1 MYTPESWISFPVTPS
16 NIAMVLSVADEGP
29 TTSPSGIE
37 EFISCNCEYVTAS
50 CESVPFARFVILP
63 EVISKV
69 PPIWKSPVTFKFP
82 SWMWLPVKLVSP
94 IKLVE
99 TNSTQGFQLPYSLRI
114 YNLSW

>member
-1 MYTPESWISFPVTPS
+1 
-16 NIAMVLSVADEGP
+16 MVLSVADEGP

-69 PPIWKSPVTFKFP
+69 PPI
-82 SWMWLPVKLVSP
+82 
-94 IKLVE
+94 
-99 TNSTQGFQLPYSLRI
+99 
-114 YNLSW
+114 